1 VEVPVILQIRA
12 TSGGG
17 KTTVMRHIFAE
28 AGCKPVK
35 KQKTKR
41 GEKVLI
47 NKGKLGAYPLYIIG
61 PYDSEGTGGCDRISK
76 IEEVIALVDEVAAPS
91 NDSKGDHK
99 AIVCFE
105 GLLLAHSWGQMG
117 EFLHEKYGDRY
128 MNAFIDTSVEQCY
141 KNVLKRRKAS
151 GADNTDKERLEKIH
165 KNVVADH
172 HRVALA
178 HNRVI
183 ARGGRLID
191 VPYKTAPQFVLE
203 YLHDWIDI
211 QEVLYR

>member
-1 VEVPVILQIRA
+1 
-12 TSGGG
+12 
-17 KTTVMRHIFAE
+17 M
-28 AGCKPVK
+28 K
-35 KQKTKR
+35 KQKTAR

-47 NKGKLGAYPLYIIG
+47 NKGKWGPYPFFVIG
-61 PYDSEGTGGCDRISK
+61 PYDSAGTGGCDRISK
-76 IEEVIALVDEVAAPS
+76 VEEVVALVDEVAAPS
-91 NDSKGDHK
+91 HSKRGDHK

-117 EFLHEKYGDRY
+117 EFLHEKFADRY

-151 GADNTDKERLEKIH
+151 GADNTDKARTEKIE
-165 KNVVADH
+165 KNVIADH
-172 HRVALA
+172 HRVHLA

-191 VPYKTAPQFVLE
+191 VPYKTAPQFVE
-203 YLHDWIDI
+203 NYLDKWVGI